1 MQFKNLAVEEKDGGI
16 FVITI
21 NRPKVLNA
29 LNSETVREIESAVA
43 GIAQSP
49 GARALL
55 ITGAGD
61 RAFAAGADIREL
73 RELTPLGAGAFS
85 SAVHRAFRA
94 IEASPVP
101 AIAAVRGYC
110 LGGGC
115 ELALSCDW
123 IVAATDAVFGLPE
136 VTLGVIPGAGG
147 TQRLSRLVGP
157 ARALE
162 LVTTGR
168 RIGAEEAEKI
178 GLVNHVWPA
187 ADLMERALAMAGQI
201 AANGPVAVRQ
211 AKRAVVH
218 GQALDMESACVLE
231 SQLFAQCFATDD
243 REEGMAAFA
252 EKRSP
257 RFRGA

>member
-1 MQFKNLAVEEKDGGI
+1 MQFKNLLVEERDDGI
-16 FVITI
+16 FVLTI

-29 LNSETVREIESAVA
+29 LNSETVGEIETAVTR
-43 GIAQSP
+43 IAASP
-49 GARALL
+49 GARVLL

-73 RELTPLGAGAFS
+73 RELTPLEAGAFS
-85 SAVHRAFRA
+85 LRVHRAFRS

-101 AIAAVRGYC
+101 AIAVVRGYC

-123 IVAATDAVFGLPE
+123 IVAADDAVFGLPE

-168 RIGAEEAEKI
+168 RIDAREAEKI

-187 ADLMERALAMAGQI
+187 PDLMERALALGGQI

-218 GQALDMESACVLE
+218 GLALDMESACVLE
-231 SQLFAQCFATDD
+231 SQMFAQCFASED
-243 REEGMAAFA
+243 RDEGMAAFV